1 MKTIP
6 FNQLLDTDLTVDC
19 ICEGGSAGT
28 FGDEPITKIFP
39 VGTQGGFRF
48 SGTAKKPKV
57 LVLFTDGSQPDWPDY
72 LDVEAGIFTYFGDQR
87 TPGRELHDTKLKG
100 NFILREI
107 FNLLYKG
114 KEGRDLIPPIFLFQ
128 KYPTDYSGWSRQ
140 FRGLLVPGTEKKNSQ
155 DDLVALWRSM
165 DGNRFLN
172 YRAMFTV
179 LNAPVISR
187 AWINSVV
194 SGKEDKGLAPK
205 SWTSWKKTGKANIL
219 KARRTVEIRSKESQ
233 LPITK
238 HDQNLLGVLVKH
250 FEDRPVAFEKLA
262 ADIYRMS
269 DSNVVIDT
277 VTRGVID
284 GGRDAIGRFKLGLKS
299 DPVYVDFV
307 LEAKCYNPGIFQGTL
322 NSVGVREVSRLISR
336 IKHRQFGVMVTTSV
350 IAKQAYSEVR
360 EDQHPIVFISGGDI
374 IDVLKTSGIGIESD
388 LRDFLSSY

>member
-72 LDVEAGIFTYFGDQR
+72 LDLKQEFLHISVTKEHQV
-87 TPGRELHDTKLKG
+87 ELHDTKLKG

-179 LNAPVISR
+179 LAITKLTVMRIKLMTLCM
-187 AWINSVV
+187 ALCCLCINSFAQNVPDYV
-194 SGKEDKGLAPK
+194 PTEGLVAWYPFNGNANDESGNGFHGNSIGATL
-205 SWTSWKKTGKANIL
+205 TN
-219 KARRTVEIRSKESQ
+219 
-233 LPITK
+233 
-238 HDQNLLGVLVKH
+238 
-250 FEDRPVAFEKLA
+250 DRF
-262 ADIYRMS
+262 
-269 DSNVVIDT
+269 DT
-277 VTRGVID
+277 
-284 GGRDAIGRFKLGLKS
+284 
-299 DPVYVDFV
+299 
-307 LEAKCYNPGIFQGTL
+307 E
-322 NSVGVREVSRLISR
+322 NS
-336 IKHRQFGVMVTTSV
+336 
-350 IAKQAYSEVR
+350 AY
-360 EDQHPIVFISGGDI
+360 F
-374 IDVLKTSGIGIESD
+374 
-388 LRDFLSSY
+388 F